1 MTKQREFAVNLA
13 KNNMKAPQIKEM
25 VDVAFPNDGLSLSQ
39 IYRIL
44 KGVMDGEDME
54 DKRKHNPKKSK
65 RTEEFIN
72 IVKEVVEA
80 ERRISIDQL
89 ASKFEVSKSTIHAVL
104 HDNLKLSKKAV
115 RWVPKFLSKEQKTA
129 RVFSS

>member
-1 MTKQREFAVNLA
+1 
-13 KNNMKAPQIKEM
+13 M
-25 VDVAFPNDGLSLSQ
+25 VDAAFPNDGLSLSQ

-44 KGVMDGEDME
+44 KGVMNGEDME
-54 DKRKHNPKKSK
+54 DKRKYNPKKSK

-72 IVKEVVEA
+72 IVEEVVEV

-104 HDNLKLSKKAV
+104 HDDLNLSKKAA
-115 RWVPKFLSKEQKTA
+115 RWVPKLLSKDRRQPLFCQA
-129 RVFSS
+129 RSFLELLRSMERRYWTEL